1 MSPYQP
7 ASAIENP
14 AAKHRHD
21 AAYWR
26 RIALVNA
33 LGAIAA
39 FGILGGLAP
48 GVPWPLRLRGLGA
61 SFIYANCIGGAC
73 AIALP
78 PLLRTFGSRSG
89 TLLWLTRLIALP
101 ALIVFGCA
109 VAGMIGIAIGLIG
122 PSGYFGAIRRSLWIS
137 LVVGTVASL
146 AVVAYETLRGQLEA
160 ATVALRTKERDAADA
175 RRVAAEARLA
185 SLESRVN
192 PHFLFN
198 TLNSIAALT
207 HDNPSG
213 AERMTNQLASLMR
226 SSLDAGSAAL
236 VPLGEELRVVRD
248 YLDIERV
255 RFGDRLRFTID
266 VPDHDRERLVPRL
279 SLQTL
284 VENSVKFAVSPRR
297 EGGSI
302 AVRAVATDTGLR
314 LEVEDDGPGFDPA
327 LVPDSHGLAL
337 LEARLA
343 MTFGGRGRLNV
354 QSRPGR
360 TLLAIEIPS
369 SS

>member
-1 MSPYQP
+1 
-7 ASAIENP
+7 
-14 AAKHRHD
+14 
-21 AAYWR
+21 
-26 RIALVNA
+26 
-33 LGAIAA
+33 
-39 FGILGGLAP
+39 
-48 GVPWPLRLRGLGA
+48 
-61 SFIYANCIGGAC
+61 
-73 AIALP
+73 
-78 PLLRTFGSRSG
+78 
-89 TLLWLTRLIALP
+89 
-101 ALIVFGCA
+101 
-109 VAGMIGIAIGLIG
+109 
-122 PSGYFGAIRRSLWIS
+122 
-137 LVVGTVASL
+137 VGTVASL

-160 ATVALRTKERDAADA
+160 ATVALRTTERDEADA

-226 SSLDAGSAAL
+226 SSLDAGSGAL
-236 VPLGEELRVVRD
+236 VPLGQEVRVVRD
-248 YLDIERV
+248 YLEIERV

-266 VPDHDRERLVPRL
+266 VPDDAHERLVPRL

-302 AVRAVATDTGLR
+302 AVRAAATEAGLR

-327 LVPDSHGLAL
+327 VVPDGHGLAL

-343 MTFGGRGRLNV
+343 MTFGGQGRLEVDN
-354 QSRPGR
+354 RPGR
-360 TLLAIEIPS
+360 TVVAIEIPRS
-369 SS
+369 G